1 MEDLNLIQTIIQSG
15 PWGLVAV
22 LGWAFWRV
30 IGRREAETKLFYERF
45 IDLSEKQIA
54 SSLRMEVALTNVEKC
69 ISEKLRA

>member
-1 MEDLNLIQTIIQSG
+1 MEDLNLIETIISSG

-30 IGRREAETKLFYERF
+30 IGRRELETKLFYERF

-54 SSLRMEVALTNVEKC
+54 SSLRLEVALQNVEKC